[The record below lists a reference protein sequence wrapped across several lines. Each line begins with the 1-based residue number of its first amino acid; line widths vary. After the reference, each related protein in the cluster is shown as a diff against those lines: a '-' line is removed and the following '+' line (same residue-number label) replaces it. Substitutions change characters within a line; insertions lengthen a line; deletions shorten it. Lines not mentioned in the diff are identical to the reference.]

1 MSAVTVA
8 DHRFRRRLRAGP
20 AHLLRH
26 RRDRH
31 TPPDRRL
38 GHQTTD
44 LPGPPPARAGTGNG
58 NGHRTDALSTPP
70 RRQATCSPVTRHF
83 RLRSQSR
90 HGPLPAAGRPPDA
103 RDTDWSIP
111 VIAGAGSVLARM
123 FRYSA
128 ALSGARRH
136 PPSRPPLPAGHW
148 KGLSGGL
155 PVVGI
160 FRPKLPRTGH
170 RPGDSRSAFPQ
181 AGPLGRAASPLRA
194 IPIRR
199 SGRSLLTSGRC

>member
-58 NGHRTDALSTPP
+58 NGHRTDARSTPP
-70 RRQATCSPVTRHF
+70 RRQATRSPVTRHF

-148 KGLSGGL
+148 KGL
-155 PVVGI
+155 PAAY
-160 FRPKLPRTGH
+160 RWW
-170 RPGDSRSAFPQ
+170 AF
-181 AGPLGRAASPLRA
+181 
-194 IPIRR
+194 
-199 SGRSLLTSGRC
+199 SGRSYREPGTGPATPAPRSRRQGPWAARLRP